1 MHVYCCDYL
10 SEACSWEKYW
20 QYYTCIYTTPQVHS
34 SVGKHSCVYIYRQQ
48 QGRVYLHTVLWQ
60 FKDKQKGRSRGQVAC
75 VRPPQLIPH
84 GVCHR
89 ANIVVQIW
97 LCLDYTVGVAFW
109 RRCAF
114 VCVLAFDCTWLNGWG
129 MQEDIHRPGNT
140 SPEWKLWDLLASLL
154 HSINPVGKVGLKADI
169 FVTTACEVNIA
180 LKLMPCVYARCVLCV
195 CVCVCVV
202 CACARVCVCA
212 CVCVHVCT
220 YVCVHVC
227 VRTRVCVHVYVCVC
241 SIPVN
246 CMGMLWA
253 YMLSTHS
260 QHTLIIIILPHHFP
274 PILAGRGYVFE
285 WWGHSLSYPLVLAH
299 GSTTFDLIK
308 SRGTPKVASC
318 LK

>member
-114 VCVLAFDCTWLNGWG
+114 VCVLTFDHTWLNGWG
-129 MQEDIHRPGNT
+129 MQEDRHRPGNT
-140 SPEWKLWDLLASLL
+140 SPEWKLWNLLASLL

-169 FVTTACEVNIA
+169 IVTTACEVNI
-180 LKLMPCVYARCVLCV
+180 L
-195 CVCVCVV
+195 
-202 CACARVCVCA
+202 
-212 CVCVHVCT
+212 
-220 YVCVHVC
+220 
-227 VRTRVCVHVYVCVC
+227 
-241 SIPVN
+241 
-246 CMGMLWA
+246 
-253 YMLSTHS
+253 
-260 QHTLIIIILPHHFP
+260 
-274 PILAGRGYVFE
+274 
-285 WWGHSLSYPLVLAH
+285 
-299 GSTTFDLIK
+299 
-308 SRGTPKVASC
+308 
-318 LK
+318 